1 MFLIFVMRA
10 QLVLMAGR
18 AGRYVFLLLRKQE
31 IYLLDV
37 HKPHRSVFKNN
48 ESVVGWKLAR
58 SSVAHCKTFFFER
71 EKMKKSNKCKRIR
84 QQERTERGTVMFLW
98 E

>member
-1 MFLIFVMRA
+1 MFPIFVMRA

-37 HKPHRSVFKNN
+37 HKPHLSVFKNN
-48 ESVVGWKLAR
+48 ESVVGWKLAG
-58 SSVAHCKTFFFER
+58 SSVAYCKTFFFFER
-71 EKMKKSNKCKRIR
+71 ERK
-84 QQERTERGTVMFLW
+84 
-98 E
+98 